1 MTQDDFDSGFYQ
13 RFYRDPRTRVTTPA
27 EMARR
32 AAVVA
37 AILKQWQLPVRRI
50 LDAGCGLG
58 WMRPAMLN
66 AFPRSA
72 YVGLEFSEHLCR
84 RYGWVEGSLTDYRAR
99 ARFDLVICHD
109 VMQYLPE
116 RDARRAMAN
125 LGRLCRGA
133 LYFYAPTVEDWRH
146 HADRS
151 CSDTS
156 IHLRESQWY
165 RSRLSRHFRYA
176 GFGIHVRRGV
186 SFPQWELERPRE

>member
-1 MTQDDFDSGFYQ
+1 MAQDVFDSRFYQ
-13 RFYRDPRTRVTTPA
+13 RFYRDPRTRVTTQA

-37 AILKQWQLPVRRI
+37 AIVKQWQLPVRRI

-58 WMRPAMLN
+58 WMRPAMLS
-66 AFPRSA
+66 AFPGSA

-84 RYGWVEGSLTDYRAR
+84 RFGWIQGSLADYRAR
-99 ARFDLVICHD
+99 ARFDLVICYD

-133 LYFYAPTVEDWRH
+133 LYFHAPTLEDWQH

-151 CSDTS
+151 CSDGN

-165 RSRLSRHFRYA
+165 RSRLSRRFRYA
-176 GFGIHVRRGV
+176 GFGVHVRRGV